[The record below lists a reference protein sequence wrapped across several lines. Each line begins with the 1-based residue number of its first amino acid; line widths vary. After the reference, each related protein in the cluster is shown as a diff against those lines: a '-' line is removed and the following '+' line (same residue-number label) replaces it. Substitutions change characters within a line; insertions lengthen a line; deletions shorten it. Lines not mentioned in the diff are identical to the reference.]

1 MPTVRDIPLHKSDTP
16 VFQGREEFLKKVKG
30 VRVDLK
36 AGTMKID
43 DDGALRK
50 SMDLLAFNAVDFGKG
65 SASPDV
71 MSLAR
76 WMILMAG
83 NELGV
88 VPTSIAR
95 FYDAMGRGEIDRDMT
110 VPAVNVRMNSYETA
124 TALFGAA
131 AGMKV
136 NALVQEIARSEIGYT
151 NQRPVEYRS
160 VIMAAA
166 LKAGYRGPVVL
177 QGDHFQLNMK
187 KMREGGDVAEKEMD
201 AVKALMDEAVRA
213 GFGSIDLDTSTLE
226 LRDREDLPVDEQLR
240 PNFEAAAKL
249 TLYARQLEKRYKL
262 PWFLSLGGESG
273 EVGTQRT
280 SLEEYRAYQAGL
292 QAELTRL
299 AKESGFGELPG
310 PNKISINTGTVH
322 GGTPMPDGTIAEVN
336 IGFDTLREIAG
347 AAREDGVIVAQHG
360 ASTLDPKYFR
370 MFVDYGVGEVHL
382 ATGFQNLTY
391 DSMPAPLYEEISNW
405 LATECGSAAGTF
417 EKVKA
422 GGLTS
427 AQAIYKERKRG
438 TGHFKESIWRMDE
451 EARGKAFESLHDQFS
466 FLFEQLNVGDTVEL
480 VKKHI
485 PAPALSMP
493 FPREGEG
500 VETGLKAHDDVSLGD

>member
-16 VFQGREEFLKKVKG
+16 VFQGRKEFLKKIKG

-43 DDGALRK
+43 DDDALRK
-50 SMDLLAFNAVDFGKG
+50 SMDLLAFNAVDFGTG

-88 VPTSIAR
+88 IPTSIAR
-95 FYDAMGRGEIDRDMT
+95 LYDAMGRGEIDREMT
-110 VPAVNVRMNSYETA
+110 VPAVNIRMNSYESA

-151 NQRPVEYRS
+151 SQRPVEYRS
-160 VIMAAA
+160 VIVAAA

-187 KMREGGDVAEKEMD
+187 KMREGGDTAEKEMG
-201 AVKALMDEAVRA
+201 AVKEVMDEAVRA

-226 LRDREDLPVDEQLR
+226 LRDHENLPVDEQLR

-249 TLYARQLEKRYKL
+249 TLHARQLEKRYKL
-262 PWFLSLGGESG
+262 PWSLSLGGESG

-292 QAELTRL
+292 QAELSRL
-299 AKESGFGELPG
+299 AKESGLDKLPG

-336 IGFDTLREIAG
+336 IGFDTLREIAE
-347 AAREDGVIVAQHG
+347 AARADGVIVAQHG

-391 DSMPAPLYEEISNW
+391 DAMPASLYEKIADW
-405 LATECGSAAGTF
+405 LATGCESAAGTF

-422 GGLTS
+422 GKLTS

-438 TGHFKESIWRMDE
+438 AGHFKESIWRMDG
-451 EARGKAFESLHDQFS
+451 EARGEAFESLYSQFA
-466 FLFEQLNVGDTVEL
+466 FLFEQLNVQDTIEL
-480 VKKHI
+480 VKRYV
-485 PAPALSMP
+485 PMPGLLMP
-493 FPREGEG
+493 FPKEGEG
-500 VETGLKAHDDVSLGD
+500 VEAGLKAHDDLSLGD

>member
-16 VFQGREEFLKKVKG
+16 VFQGRKEFLKAVKG

-43 DDGALRK
+43 DDDALRK
-50 SMDLLAFNAVDFGKG
+50 SMDLLAFNAVDFGTG

-88 VPTSIAR
+88 IPTSIAR
-95 FYDAMGRGEIDRDMT
+95 LYDAMGRGEIEREMT

-124 TALFGAA
+124 TALFSAA
-131 AGMKV
+131 AGMNV

-151 NQRPVEYRS
+151 SQRPVEYRS
-160 VIMAAA
+160 VVVAAA

-187 KMREGGDVAEKEMD
+187 KMREGGNTAEKEMG
-201 AVKALMDEAVRA
+201 AVEELMDEAVRA

-226 LRDREDLPVDEQLR
+226 LRDQEDLPVDEQLR

-249 TLYARQLEKRYKL
+249 TLHARQLEKRYKL
-262 PWFLSLGGESG
+262 PWSLSLGGESG

-292 QAELTRL
+292 QAELSRL
-299 AKESGFGELPG
+299 AKESGFDRLLG

-336 IGFDTLREIAG
+336 IGFDTLREIAE
-347 AAREDGVIVAQHG
+347 AARADGVIVAQHG

-391 DSMPAPLYEEISNW
+391 DAMPSSLYEEITTW
-405 LATECGSAAGTF
+405 LATGCDSAAGTF
-417 EKVKA
+417 EKVNA
-422 GGLTS
+422 GKLTS

-438 TGHFKESIWRMDE
+438 TGHFKESIWRMDG
-451 EARGKAFESLHDQFS
+451 EARGKAFESLYSQFA
-466 FLFEQLNVGDTVEL
+466 FLFEQLNVQDTIEL
-480 VKKHI
+480 VKQYV
-485 PAPALSMP
+485 PTPELSMP
-493 FPREGEG
+493 FPKEGEG
-500 VETGLKAHDDVSLGD
+500 VETGLKAHDDPSLGD